1 MRGRSVLLALGG
13 PLAVAALVAGCR
25 PEEQGRVTEYKP
37 GVYLGQ
43 KDSQLNE
50 GQRKALTERTRLQAG
65 LDPGGGSASKA
76 DVRPP
81 AK

>member
-1 MRGRSVLLALGG
+1 MRARHAALVLVGALA
-13 PLAVAALVAGCR
+13 AAALVAGCR
-25 PEEQGRVTEYKP
+25 QEEQGRVTEYKP

-43 KDSQLNE
+43 KDAQFNE
-50 GQRKALTERTRLQAG
+50 GQIKALTDRTRMQAG
-65 LDPGGGSASKA
+65 LDRGGGSAGTA